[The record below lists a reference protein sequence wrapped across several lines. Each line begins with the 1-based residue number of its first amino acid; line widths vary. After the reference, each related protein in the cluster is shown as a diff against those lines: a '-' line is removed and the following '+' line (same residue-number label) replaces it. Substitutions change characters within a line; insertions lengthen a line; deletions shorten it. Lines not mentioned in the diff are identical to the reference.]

1 MVKKVKLFLIVALA
15 LGFVSC
21 GPEELAYLL
30 EQAPGQLYLLL
41 DRVPIQ
47 RVLKRKDLDPEVRA
61 KLELA
66 LEVKQYS
73 EDKLGL
79 VRNKSYTIYREL
91 DRDALTYNLTAC
103 PKFSIEPLRWQFP
116 VVGEMPYLGFFKK
129 EDAQKK
135 ESELEGKGYDVY
147 VRIANAYSMLGIVS
161 DPLYTPMLKWDDY
174 ELVNTIIH
182 ELAHGTVWAKGYP
195 EFNENLALFIG
206 NQGAINYCVDKY
218 GPDSEQVKYGLGS
231 NQDDY
236 TFYLYINTL
245 ADQLRALYS
254 RTDLSDAEKLREKQG
269 IFENTKKDFTDNWIP
284 KMKTDYYAAWPK
296 RELNNATVAGRLV
309 YYHDLSLYQ
318 KVYEKNGSDLE
329 KMVGFLQEMIAKNPG
344 DPEKYLKEWLK
355 SGT

>member
-1 MVKKVKLFLIVALA
+1 MKNKVKLFLIVALA

-30 EQAPGQLYLLL
+30 QQAPGQLYLLMN
-41 DRVPIQ
+41 RVPIKK
-47 RVLKRKDLDPEVRA
+47 VLERQDLDPEVRA

-66 LEVKQYS
+66 LDVKQYS
-73 EDKLGL
+73 EEKLGL
-79 VRNKSYTIYREL
+79 VHNQSYTIYREL

-103 PKFSIEPLRWQFP
+103 PEFSIEPLRWQFP
-116 VVGEMPYLGFFKK
+116 VVGEMPYLGFFKQ
-129 EDAQKK
+129 EDVQKK
-135 ESELEGKGYDVY
+135 ETELEAKGYDVY
-147 VRIANAYSMLGIVS
+147 VRVANAYSMLGIVA
-161 DPLYTPMLKWDDY
+161 DPLYTPMLKWSEY

-206 NQGAINYCVDKY
+206 NQGAVNYCTDKW
-218 GPDSEQVKYGLGS
+218 GPDSEQLKYGTGS

-245 ADQLRALYS
+245 ADELRALYA
-254 RTDLSDAEKLREKQG
+254 RTEISDDERLKLKQEVFEK
-269 IFENTKKDFTDNWIP
+269 TKKDFAESWMP
-284 KMKTDYYAAWPK
+284 RMKTQDYARWPK
-296 RELNNATVAGRLV
+296 IELNNATVAGRLV

-329 KMVGFLQEMIAKNPG
+329 KMIGFLQEVIAENPG
-344 DPEKYLKEWLK
+344 DPEKYLLEWIK
-355 SGT
+355 SKN